1 MYHKYLPTQ
10 PTPSPPYIL
19 YGFLLLSIYTDQGLP
34 LPGLNANDSYLDLEE
49 RIEAMHLFRV
59 TLFLFISVLSYPFPI
74 DSLILSLSDSSVL
87 GLLVVPETIPNEL
100 NSIEGLN
107 P

>member
-1 MYHKYLPTQ
+1 
-10 PTPSPPYIL
+10 
-19 YGFLLLSIYTDQGLP
+19 
-34 LPGLNANDSYLDLEE
+34 
-49 RIEAMHLFRV
+49 MHLFRV
-59 TLFLFISVLSYPFPI
+59 TLFLFISVLSYSFPI
-74 DSLILSLSDSSVL
+74 GSLTLSLSDSSVL